1 MPNSLGK
8 AVATAV
14 LNVKRNGGDLDVNCT
29 TRNLVQLQAE
39 GNESDRFNE
48 IALALIKEASKRQ
61 VALCFR
67 REAV

>member
-14 LNVKRNGGDLDVNCT
+14 LDVKRNGVGLDVNRT
-29 TRNLVQLQAE
+29 ARNLIQLQAG

-61 VALCFR
+61 VALCFH